1 MATIT
6 MNISSQFTRPP
17 SQSGWLNIPMTYGA
31 SHVFTVANFTTETTP
46 EYVADGDL
54 SHIKVS
60 TLPGQGILS
69 LSSVAVIIDQVIS
82 ATDIS
87 AGNLVYAANTLSTN
101 AYSDGNM
108 TFLVSDVVSGLYN
121 DVAEDVIFNVEAD
134 SSINQQP
141 TTVGDGSADVVL
153 GSEIVFTRAMLT
165 TNLSIPYSDPEGDA
179 ADKLRII
186 ELASFG
192 TVKLN
197 GSPVFV
203 NQEIDFTDI
212 DAGLLTYLSTS
223 IPGEDEFE
231 AFEFEISDAGS
242 NIFVG

>member
-6 MNISSQFTRPP
+6 MNISSQLTRPP
-17 SQSGWLNIPMTYGA
+17 SQSGWVSISMTNGG

-46 EYVADGDL
+46 EYVADGAL

-60 TLPGQGILS
+60 TLPLQGTLT
-69 LSSVAVIIDQVIS
+69 LSSVAVVVDQIIS

-87 AGNLVYAANTLSTN
+87 AGNLVYAANTLSTA
-101 AYSDGNM
+101 AYTDGNM

-121 DVAEDVIFNVEAD
+121 NVAEEVILNVEAD

-141 TTVGDGSADVVL
+141 TAVGDGSANVVL
-153 GSEIVFTRAMLT
+153 GSEVVITKAMLT
-165 TNLSIPYSDPEGDA
+165 TELSIPYSDPEGDA
-179 ADKLRII
+179 ADKLKVLA
-186 ELASFG
+186 LASFG
-192 TVKLN
+192 TLKLN
-197 GSPVFV
+197 GSPVTI

-223 IPGEDEFE
+223 IPGIGESESFQ
-231 AFEFEISDAGS
+231 FEISDTGS